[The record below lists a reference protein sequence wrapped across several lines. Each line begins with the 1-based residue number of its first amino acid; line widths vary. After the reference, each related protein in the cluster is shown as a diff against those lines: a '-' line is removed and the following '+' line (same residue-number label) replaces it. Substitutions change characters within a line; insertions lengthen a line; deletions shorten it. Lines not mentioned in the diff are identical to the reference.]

1 MAVLLQDQPV
11 ADLFADFADFVYYA
25 HYVSHDAE
33 TLRGMEDSLQDFRDG
48 VSEHL
53 YGYNKGEFTTPK
65 YHLLQ
70 HYSEFVRKFGS
81 LLNGD
86 TEVPER
92 MHVAVKAAYKR
103 TNKKGN
109 WESQMARNIEEGFLV
124 EQLYQQTEQRRNA
137 KRLVHGRMKGRQV
150 RLRKLELK
158 QIDVIE
164 VAIYVCFY
172 LD

>member
-11 ADLFADFADFVYYA
+11 AALFADFADFVYYA
-25 HYVSHDAE
+25 HYVSHDEE
-33 TLRGMEDSLQDFRDG
+33 TLAGMEESLENFRAG

-53 YGYNKGEFTTPK
+53 YGYNNSEFTTPK

-109 WESQMARNIEEGFLV
+109 WEGQMARNIEEGFLV
-124 EQLYQQTEQRRNA
+124 EQLYQQTQQRPKV

-150 RLRKLELK
+150 RLRRLEK
-158 QIDVIE
+158 EQIEVIE
-164 VAIYVCFY
+164 VAIYVY
-172 LD
+172 IT